1 MHRKTTVSSCD
12 SVRHAGTDTHCIVA
26 CSLGPGGQVQSC
38 GMQQAWAWW
47 EGSIQ
52 PAGSSAGV
60 RQNPCQELT
69 GPISE
74 GLRPHPCML
83 ISPSEEPGSRAFAL
97 LWIQQQQSHDITWA
111 GKPSGRNLGVGRTGL
126 RDLRLRHA
134 FSDESKAAEWESKS
148 TDMTANTAWFMEEF
162 KTKKLRRKLERY
174 VGKRTHA
181 HTKPPKKQE
190 HSLKNMQAM
199 AKEAFHHF
207 STIL

>member
-12 SVRHAGTDTHCIVA
+12 SVRHAGTDTQCIA
-26 CSLGPGGQVQSC
+26 CSLGPGGRVQSC

-83 ISPSEEPGSRAFAL
+83 ISPSEEPGSRASAGVHCYGYSSSSHTILPEQVNQVEGILAL
-97 LWIQQQQSHDITWA
+97 AAQGYVTFGYVMHSQMSQKLQNEKAKVLIWLQTLLDLW
-111 GKPSGRNLGVGRTGL
+111 KN
-126 RDLRLRHA
+126 
-134 FSDESKAAEWESKS
+134 SKQ
-148 TDMTANTAWFMEEF
+148 
-162 KTKKLRRKLERY
+162 KKLRRKLERY
-174 VGKRTHA
+174 VGKQTHT
-181 HTKPPKKQE
+181 HKLPKKQE
-190 HSLKNMQAM
+190 HSLKNM
-199 AKEAFHHF
+199 
-207 STIL
+207 